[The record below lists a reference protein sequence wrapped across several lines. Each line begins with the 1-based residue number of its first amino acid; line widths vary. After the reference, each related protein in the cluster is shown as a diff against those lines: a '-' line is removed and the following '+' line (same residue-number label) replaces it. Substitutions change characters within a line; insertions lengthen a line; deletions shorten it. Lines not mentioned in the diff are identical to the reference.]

1 MSDAKPKVLNVG
13 GGSKKVAIPPYFADF
28 EHCLLDIDPRGHPDV
43 CCDARDLTTLEPD
56 QFDAIYC
63 SHNLEHYYAHD
74 VKRVLQGFLHVLK
87 PGGFVEIRVPDIGW
101 LMQECVAKG
110 LDIDD
115 VVYTSGRGPIR
126 VRDMLYGFGP
136 EIESTG
142 QDFYAHK
149 TGFSQKSLARVLSQ
163 AGFGQCVLRKGRPR
177 EVLIYG
183 FTPEP
188 SAAQKQLLDLRYA
201 PQAGAATE

>member
-13 GGSKKVAIPPYFADF
+13 GGSKKVPIPQFFADY
-28 EHCLLDIDPRGHPDV
+28 EHCLLDIDPRGNPDV
-43 CCDARDLTTLEPD
+43 CCDARALTTLDAD

-74 VKRVLQGFLHVLK
+74 VTCVLQGFLHVLK
-87 PGGFVEIRVPDIGW
+87 PGGFAEIRVPDIGS
-101 LMQECVAKG
+101 LMQECVTKG

-115 VVYTSGRGPIR
+115 VVYTSGMGPVR

-136 EIESTG
+136 EIEASG

-149 TGFSQKSLARVLSQ
+149 TGFSSKSLSEALSR
-163 AGFGQCVLRKGRPR
+163 AGFGIRVLRPGRPR
-177 EVLIYG
+177 EILIYG

-188 SAAQKQLLDLRYA
+188 TPEQTRLLNLKF
-201 PQAGAATE
+201 GAATDP